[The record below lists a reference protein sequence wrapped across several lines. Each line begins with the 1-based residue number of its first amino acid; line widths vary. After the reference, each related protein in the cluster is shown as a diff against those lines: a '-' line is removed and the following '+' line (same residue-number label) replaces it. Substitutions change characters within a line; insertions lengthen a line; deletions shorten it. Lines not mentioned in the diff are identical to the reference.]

1 MRDGKAVYYELL
13 VLIWHE
19 ESRAILGVLYRGQ
32 FKSQEKLLEI
42 ECRLADLAERLDAKG
57 GGVTAWANAGLTPG
71 GVIRSERATVAKAR
85 PATTDCPAA

>member
-19 ESRAILGVLYRGQ
+19 ESRAILGVLYRGR

-57 GGVTAWANAGLTPG
+57 GRDSLG
-71 GVIRSERATVAKAR
+71 ECR
-85 PATTDCPAA
+85 PHPWGRHPI

>member
-32 FKSQEKLLEI
+32 FQSQEKLLEI

-57 GGVTAWANAGLTPG
+57 GGRDSLGECRLTPG
-71 GVIRSERATVAKAR
+71 GVIRSERATAAKAR